1 MFSRRSGHPRRR
13 SRLGLFGQSIRSR
26 LSHSNA
32 DRVFGLKRDYSRR
45 LAIETLEDRRLL
57 TVNVYFD
64 NVNNQISVV
73 DDYADD
79 TLQTAPPFPFNGA
92 NNIQEDN
99 NVTLSN
105 GVATPGRLRI
115 TDPLGVILEPNVIIA
130 GAGTQISPTEVEV
143 DSAAVVRVDLQG
155 GNDRLNFANNF

>member
-1 MFSRRSGHPRRR
+1 MFSRRSGRPRRQ
-13 SRLGLFGQSIRSR
+13 SRFGLFGRSIRSSW
-26 LSHSNA
+26 SHSNTE
-32 DRVFGLKRDYSRR
+32 RVFGLKRGYSRR

-64 NVNNQISVV
+64 NVNNQISIV
-73 DDYADD
+73 DDYRDD
-79 TLQTAPPFPFNGA
+79 VLQTAPPFSFAGA

-115 TDPLGVILEPNVIIA
+115 TDPLGVILEPNVIFA
-130 GAGTQISPTEVEV
+130 GAGT
-143 DSAAVVRVDLQG
+143 
-155 GNDRLNFANNF
+155 